1 MQPKNKTGYRILL
14 LFCLLSC
21 IFVAVIAAC
30 HCEFTDNLSL
40 AVVAHSRPHC
50 CYYLPLAFGQFTH
63 WLTPHTSNE
72 SAPNFPVKCIQQ
84 ILCSCQF
91 DNRFPTQP
99 ESIYKGMCV
108 RAPMFISMSV
118 CVCLCVCARSFLDFR
133 QVGYGKLIQP
143 ARSRSRSIMQQP
155 LPADYRLPFYFCW
168 SPIFDFCLST
178 RCSYAPWARRECNAP
193 QRLCMCVLCVCVYGV
208 WSLCKLMT
216 QILWHRWQMLQFRS
230 LVLAFFAL
238 FFFLRYDARVK
249 NQHQ

>member
-1 MQPKNKTGYRILL
+1 M
-14 LFCLLSC
+14 LLSC
-21 IFVAVIAAC
+21 IVVAVVAAC
-30 HCEFTDNLSL
+30 DCELTDNLSL
-40 AVVAHSRPHC
+40 AIVAHSRPHC
-50 CYYLPLAFGQFTH
+50 CYYLPLAFGQFTY
-63 WLTPHTSNE
+63 WLTPHIYNE
-72 SAPNFPVKCIQQ
+72 SGPNFPVKRIQQ

-91 DNRFPTQP
+91 DNHFPTQP

-108 RAPMFISMSV
+108 RTRMFISVSV
-118 CVCLCVCARSFLDFR
+118 CVYLCVCARSFLDFR

-143 ARSRSRSIMQQP
+143 ARSRSRSRSRSVMQQP
-155 LPADYRLPFYFCW
+155 LAADYRLPFYFCW

-178 RCSYAPWARRECNAP
+178 RCSYAPCARRECNAP
-193 QRLCMCVLCVCVYGV
+193 QRLCVCVLCVCV

-238 FFFLRYDARVK
+238 FFLRYDARVK